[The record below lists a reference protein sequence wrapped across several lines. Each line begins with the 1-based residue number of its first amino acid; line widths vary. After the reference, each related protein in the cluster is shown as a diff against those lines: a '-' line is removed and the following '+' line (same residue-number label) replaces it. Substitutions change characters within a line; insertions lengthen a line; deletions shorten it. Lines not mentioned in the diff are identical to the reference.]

1 MPEILGRD
9 CELGPRHPHG
19 SNIYKKIN
27 DRDIASD
34 QSKLRLIQGIA
45 KRYLS
50 WRDAAL
56 SIDFS
61 DEQLFV
67 EQQTLLYQEHRDFLD
82 EPRIDAF
89 DSRGALQP
97 SALEEF
103 CYFLFRPLVSD
114 YGDSVSVGHHDV
126 FQGMY
131 FTSPNFKEFSVMP
144 TPRYPVGNLD
154 FVIGKKLESRIATEE
169 AHTVSNIYVPAVAVE
184 CKTYLDRPRYIESD
198 ILARNIKHG
207 FPGCLYIVISEF
219 LKLDL
224 SKVSVIGS
232 SIDKIYVFR
241 RAQNVDRKIRRAK
254 NTTLSPI
261 HIPAVYDFFGQV
273 KQHLKEDWLSP
284 ENWSDTGVLK

>member
-1 MPEILGRD
+1 MPEILGRE
-9 CELGPRHPHG
+9 CELGSRHPHG
-19 SNIYKKIN
+19 SNIHKKLN
-27 DRDIASD
+27 DRDVAYD
-34 QSKLRLIQGIA
+34 QNKLRLIQDIA
-45 KRYLS
+45 RRYLN

-56 SIDFS
+56 SVDFS
-61 DEQLFV
+61 DERLFV
-67 EQQTLLYQEHRDFLD
+67 ERQTLLYQDHRDFLD

-103 CYFLFRPLVSD
+103 CYFLFRPLVVE
-114 YGDSVSVGHHDV
+114 YGDSVAVGHHDV

-131 FTSPNFKEFSVMP
+131 FTSPNFDEFAVMP

-154 FVIGKKLESRIATEE
+154 FVIGKKVESRIATDKDNT
-169 AHTVSNIYVPAVAVE
+169 ASDIYVPAIAVE

-219 LKLDL
+219 LKLNL
-224 SKVSVIGS
+224 NKVSVIGS

-254 NTTLSPI
+254 NTVLSPI
-261 HIPAVYDFFGQV
+261 HVPAVYDFFSQV
-273 KQHLKEDWLSP
+273 KKHLKEDWQSP
-284 ENWSDTGVLK
+284 ENWSDTGILK

>member
-9 CELGPRHPHG
+9 CELGSRHPHG
-19 SNIYKKIN
+19 SNIYKKLN
-27 DRDIASD
+27 DRDTAGD
-34 QSKLRLIQGIA
+34 QNKLRLIQDIA
-45 KRYLS
+45 QKYLS
-50 WRDAAL
+50 WREAAL
-56 SIDFS
+56 SMDSS

-67 EQQTLLYQEHRDFLD
+67 EQQTLLYQDHRNLLD
-82 EPRIDAF
+82 EPRIDEF

-103 CYFLFRPLVSD
+103 CYFLFRPLIIG
-114 YGDSVSVGHHDV
+114 YGDSVAVGHHDV

-131 FTSPNFKEFSVMP
+131 FTAPNFDEFAVMP

-154 FVIGKKLESRIATEE
+154 FVIGKKLESRIATDKD
-169 AHTVSNIYVPAVAVE
+169 ASVSELYVPAVAVE

-224 SKVSVIGS
+224 NKVSVIGS

-241 RAQNVDRKIRRAK
+241 RAQNVDRKIRRAR
-254 NTTLSPI
+254 NTVLSPI
-261 HIPAVYDFFGQV
+261 HIPAVHDFFSQV
-273 KQHLKEDWLSP
+273 KKHLEEDWLSP
-284 ENWSDTGVLK
+284 ENWSDTGILK